1 MFKEIWP
8 VLVPAIVGAI
18 VFIFGL
24 FIAMAERRSRKT
36 KELIELRREVVTP
49 ELAYERELRVQRGG
63 WEMM

>member
-1 MFKEIWP
+1 MFNEIWP
-8 VLVPAIVGAI
+8 VLVPAIVGSI

-36 KELIELRREVVTP
+36 KESKLQREVATA
-49 ELAYERELRVQRGG
+49 ELAHERELRVQRGG